1 MNSLQIGSR
10 VSVNWPQE
18 HTGEISVQ
26 EAIVCEQPPRS
37 QGALVDI
44 AFADR
49 STSRMRIVNWKSKLP
64 GIVSAVGST
73 LLSQSEIMEKESVSR
88 VHTTSRGLEIA
99 VGRVVVVT
107 NPLDA
112 NQLFAVKIDCFKQDG
127 IVKATYCCNPSLF
140 DHFKI
145 DSILRELASGVD
157 PVNFLEVVDAP
168 NEEEDQEEEEEEDK
182 GESVGAF
189 YENVMYKVVYKSK
202 WLTVKVVGMDN
213 DSYYIRQCKADGQLF
228 DQKKKW
234 LVKANKIKSN

>member
-1 MNSLQIGSR
+1 MNSLKMGSI
-10 VSVNWPQE
+10 VNCNWPHE
-18 HTGEISVQ
+18 HTGEISVIKG
-26 EAIVCEQPPRS
+26 IVCSTPPRT
-37 QGALVDI
+37 QGAYVDI
-44 AFADR
+44 EFPDGYHC
-49 STSRMRIVNWKSKLP
+49 MHIVNPTSKLP

-88 VHTTSRGLEIA
+88 VHTTSRGFEIA
-99 VGRVVVVT
+99 VGRVVVVP

-202 WLTVKVVGMDN
+202 WLNVKVVGMDN